1 MKNTTRLCSTKP
13 IVTVNGL
20 FPGPTIYAR
29 EEDNVLI
36 KVVNHVN
43 YNVSIHWLVPKEY
56 VIFSSIFLLS
66 LFIFLYLS
74 FFLFGFLGDYWQAW
88 SEAT

>member
-43 YNVSIHWLVPKEY
+43 YNVSIHWLVPKDY
-56 VIFSSIFLLS
+56 IIFSSIFLS
-66 LFIFLYLS
+66 FFLCFSLS